1 MSTAIH
7 FFVINIRSSN
17 YEQIETSVMDNQIR
31 RVFILFN
38 TTKVAIPGNPS
49 CTGPR
54 TVCWILSIAWTIEG
68 EMVAI

>member
-49 CTGPR
+49 CTGAR
-54 TVCWILSIAWTIEG
+54 TVC
-68 EMVAI
+68 